1 MNFYYW
7 SPFLSDVATVK
18 AVLNSAISIK
28 KYSRQINPYI
38 INVVGEW
45 NSFENEIKLNKVET
59 ISFTK
64 NINLYNNLP
73 RYTFLKSRF
82 SYFLISLI
90 SVIKL
95 YKFLSTKKE
104 TDYIILH
111 LITSLPLILLLFF
124 NFKCKFVL
132 RISGFPKLT
141 ILRKFLWKLSSK
153 KLHKVS
159 TPTKD
164 TMKMLINQN
173 IFQSNMI
180 CLVRD
185 PIINISKVNLKIR
198 EKIFENL
205 DDTKYII
212 NVGRLTKQKN
222 QEFLIDGFKILKEKF
237 QNLKLIILGEGELK
251 TKLINKSKKMNL
263 QNDIKFLGFK
273 DNVYKYYKRSIC
285 FTLTSAWEDP
295 GFVLIEAAASKI
307 PIISSDCK
315 NGPKEFIK
323 SNDNGY
329 LYKNYDLN
337 SFIETF
343 ENFMFDLENEK
354 NKINSKIYNAFK
366 EVKNYTKFNHYKEL
380 VKII

>member
-111 LITSLPLILLLFF
+111 LI
-124 NFKCKFVL
+124 
-132 RISGFPKLT
+132 
-141 ILRKFLWKLSSK
+141 
-153 KLHKVS
+153 
-159 TPTKD
+159 
-164 TMKMLINQN
+164 
-173 IFQSNMI
+173 
-180 CLVRD
+180 
-185 PIINISKVNLKIR
+185 
-198 EKIFENL
+198 
-205 DDTKYII
+205 
-212 NVGRLTKQKN
+212 
-222 QEFLIDGFKILKEKF
+222 
-237 QNLKLIILGEGELK
+237 
-251 TKLINKSKKMNL
+251 
-263 QNDIKFLGFK
+263 
-273 DNVYKYYKRSIC
+273 
-285 FTLTSAWEDP
+285 
-295 GFVLIEAAASKI
+295 
-307 PIISSDCK
+307 
-315 NGPKEFIK
+315 
-323 SNDNGY
+323 
-329 LYKNYDLN
+329 
-337 SFIETF
+337 
-343 ENFMFDLENEK
+343 
-354 NKINSKIYNAFK
+354 
-366 EVKNYTKFNHYKEL
+366 
-380 VKII
+380 